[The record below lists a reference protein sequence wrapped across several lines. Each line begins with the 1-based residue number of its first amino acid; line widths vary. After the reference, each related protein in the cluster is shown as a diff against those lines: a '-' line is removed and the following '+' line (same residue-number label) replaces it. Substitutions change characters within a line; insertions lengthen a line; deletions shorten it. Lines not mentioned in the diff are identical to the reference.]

1 MEIQILKFMD
11 YYSNTTVWIT
21 GASSGIGEALVLRY
35 AQLGASVILSS
46 RNSDKLNAVAEKCRN
61 IPTVNGSEAEFF
73 VIPVDMSSESSITEA
88 WEKVKSLNRK
98 IDILI
103 NNAGISQRA
112 LTRDASIDIDKKVMD
127 LNYFGPVFLTKLVL
141 PHMLDNKKGH
151 IVAISSIVGKFGF
164 PLRSAYSASKHAL
177 KGFFESL
184 DAEEYQN
191 NIRVT
196 LVYPGFITTNI
207 SVNAVT
213 ADGTASGE
221 MDNNQKGG
229 MSPETCAKKIVRG
242 IEKEKHELLVGKK
255 ELLLVHIRRF
265 LPALYYKMARKVS
278 PT

>member
-1 MEIQILKFMD
+1 MD
-11 YYSNTTVWIT
+11 YSSKTTVWIT
-21 GASSGIGEALVLRY
+21 GASSGIGEALALRY
-35 AQLGASVILSS
+35 AQLGTSVILSS
-46 RNSDKLNAVAEKCRN
+46 RNREKLTAVADKCRN
-61 IPTVNGSEAEFF
+61 LAAAKGSDAEFF
-73 VIPVDMSSESSITEA
+73 VVPVDMSSEVLITEA
-88 WEKVKSLNRK
+88 WETVKSLNRNV
-98 IDILI
+98 DILI

-112 LTRDASIDIDKKVMD
+112 LTRDASIEIDKKVMT

-141 PHMLDNKKGH
+141 PHMLENENGH

-184 DAEEYQN
+184 DAEEYRN

-229 MSPETCAKKIVRG
+229 MSPEACAKKIVRG
-242 IEKEKHELLVGKK
+242 IEKGKHEILVGKK